1 MTRPPSSGSRHK
13 ACFTTGSIMRHV
25 LVMAGTGAI
34 GLMAV
39 FAVDM
44 LNMVYISHLNS
55 TAMTAAIGFASA
67 VIGLQIAISIGLTI
81 GISAATAREIG
92 AGRHEEARCLA
103 TSAMIVMTV
112 VTGILGL
119 ATAMEAA
126 PILSLFGAR
135 GPTLTEATAYLR
147 ILSVALPLICI
158 GMGCSA
164 LMRVVGDA
172 KGSMHITL
180 MGAVVAAVL
189 DPLFIFGLHEGLMG
203 AAISTTFSRIVVAGA
218 GLRGALRHS
227 MLARPCLHR
236 IVPDT
241 RRVAGISLPAI
252 LTNLA
257 TPAGGVYVTRAMSG
271 FGLEAVAG

>member
-1 MTRPPSSGSRHK
+1 MTRPPPPGSRHK

-44 LNMVYISHLNS
+44 LNMVYISHLNN

-103 TSAMIVMTV
+103 ASSMIVMTV

-126 PILSLFGAR
+126 PILHLFGAQ
-135 GPTLTEATAYLR
+135 GQTLTEATAYLR
-147 ILSVALPLICI
+147 ILSVALPLICV

-164 LMRVVGDA
+164 LCGWWGMPKA
-172 KGSMHITL
+172 PCIL
-180 MGAVVAAVL
+180 
-189 DPLFIFGLHEGLMG
+189 PLWGPWW
-203 AAISTTFSRIVVAGA
+203 
-218 GLRGALRHS
+218 
-227 MLARPCLHR
+227 RPCW
-236 IVPDT
+236 T
-241 RRVAGISLPAI
+241 RCLF
-252 LTNLA
+252 
-257 TPAGGVYVTRAMSG
+257 SG
-271 FGLEAVAG
+271 CMKGL